1 MVFSSFY
8 RVKKDDTYA
17 SIAKNYQIDETHLR
31 KSNNEKELSEGT
43 LLRIPR

>member
-8 RVKKDDTYA
+8 RVKKDETYG
-17 SIAKNYQIDETHLR
+17 SIAKSFQIDEAHLR

-43 LLRIPR
+43 LIRIPR